1 MSEPTVPYRAV
12 TSPDAAPAPAAP
24 GVRPVVR
31 RRFIAA
37 LGLVAAGAAVLS
49 RGDARGPGALAVPE
63 ALRGGPRILVLG
75 GDPLPP
81 STPLA
86 PLLARDQ
93 PDRLAVLEPAEGAT
107 RFDRGDAVVVRFNR
121 PMIASSA
128 IGRPLERSPVE
139 FTPAVR
145 GVARWTS
152 RSTLR
157 FAAEEATWERTLE
170 ATMRVGAG
178 LRALSGEALVADVD
192 RVVVFDGSPR
202 VVGPVETQ
210 RVSVGSP
217 LRMFVEGNVDVGALG
232 SQLFAYE
239 LGGGLRA
246 LSVRARAAGRD
257 ERGRHIVD
265 LLLSRSLE
273 AGARVGVAYAPGL
286 RADRS
291 EGEEQPGTVSFEF
304 APPPQIEGV
313 LCGEDASSASEC
325 SYGPRP
331 GRVVD
336 VRQVLRVL
344 ASAELHE
351 ASATALQVSP
361 TLPGMS
367 ARVRGRLLE
376 VRGEWAADQVYE
388 LRFGALRT
396 AEGLPLR
403 AASPLAVRSVGLAP
417 AVTVATGRLTWE
429 RGSDAAL
436 PFAAVNAREGSL
448 RVESLDDAGL
458 VAALLNRPR
467 RPGVRYRGQSLH
479 EAAPSELPNRWGRGR
494 FAWASAGDAA
504 LIDLDA
510 DGPGASA
517 SRTALAQQTDVAV
530 SALAVADGVLAWV
543 TSLRGATPHAG
554 ARVSVFDEMGVAAGS
569 AATDS
574 DGVAWVPLSA
584 SVLGAPMALL
594 AHAGR
599 DRAGMFL
606 DRRVAQGAAAFGL
619 AVDAERR
626 SGDAPVAAVIL
637 DRGAVRPGERVRA
650 KVIARVARG
659 GQLRAF
665 ARQRVRLSLR
675 GPSGELASTNL
686 RLSRGGTG
694 DAEFTLPRSAVPG
707 GYSVAML
714 QGGAAP
720 MGESRFEVAEFRPPT
735 ARVDLALARTDFTD
749 GDEVQATLHARYL
762 FGAPISSASVRWTLR
777 RLGAAEAPER
787 WRAFTFGPVDAVARA
802 ATIDS
807 GEGTVDREGVM
818 RVSTRVRHELPLRER
833 ASLEVSVRDAS
844 GQETSARQL
853 LESAPASH
861 QVALRTLDPWIAHGE
876 PIPVDAVVL
885 GRDGS
890 PAPGVRAEVKIYRE
904 GWHGYYQ
911 WAGGRGDE
919 GDEGAWRA
927 RREQQRE
934 LVHSYAFDS
943 TADVHRQPWAPPR
956 SGTYVIEAS
965 VVDGAGH
972 RSVASER
979 VYAAGP
985 SEHPDRDP
993 PGAPFALTPTRA
1005 AWTVG
1010 ERAGLAFECPWPEAE
1025 ALIAVTQGGVVHR
1038 ERRRVRAG
1046 AVALSIPV
1054 SAAMVPNAFVTVTL
1068 VRPRTG
1074 EIRPTGDLDL
1084 GSPDVRWGAAEL
1096 RVRPPVAPLE
1106 VAVRAPS
1113 EGAPGREVEV
1123 EVNVRDGR
1131 GQGVSAEVL
1140 LYAVDEGVLRLTR
1153 YETPDPA
1160 RTLLPRRAPTFS
1172 LEDLRRTVVSRV
1184 ALPALPGASGD
1195 GAEAGEFA
1203 DDSARDT
1210 REEFDPTPLWLPRL
1224 RSDEAG
1230 VARATLRLPGRAGQ
1244 YRVMALAIG
1253 EGLRAGRG
1261 TTLVTARRDVALRA
1275 VTPRAL
1281 TEGDTFEAAA
1291 LLNNTTARAVDATL
1305 ALRVNGALRAT
1316 RAIHLDPSAELRVGE
1331 SVQAGEG
1338 PLDLVFEL
1346 TAGADRAVEH
1356 RVIPVAPRSYLRR
1369 QSVLGAHEGRA
1380 ELTISRPAGSDRPTT
1395 VLTVSTQPFL
1405 GLDAA
1410 VEALDDDAL
1419 GGTATLASRVIA
1431 WSALA
1436 RMDSG
1441 RGAQWSSTQARRR
1454 GEAALRALL
1463 AQQRD
1468 DGGFGSWGP
1477 DSITV
1482 PFLTSLS
1489 LRAFGAAR
1497 RAGWEVDDAA
1507 VLRASTSLGGWAR
1520 AHGVGRYGAD
1530 DLAFALRALHDVG
1543 ADQASVVTQL
1553 FEAREVLR
1561 ALGAA
1566 ELAMAMMPDD
1576 PRRATLL
1583 AAAGNLVGATSARRG
1598 ARPSFFDT
1606 QARTIAAVLEAA
1618 VRADRAELA
1627 REAAQQLLAVRAVG
1641 ADAGWGDARSTA
1653 VCVEALGLFAAR
1665 FGEGR
1670 ALRAAVTLDGRALRP
1685 TRSGEAIARY
1695 EIPTSALAVGDHRLR
1710 VDGVDGTFF
1719 TALDGRWREPIGEV
1733 ERVARGRVIALHRAL
1748 ETESG
1753 RALDE
1758 GASVRL
1764 GELVRVRL
1772 WAYAERRSAPYL
1784 VVSNRH
1790 GGGFDAVDQGL
1801 DTTPQ
1806 ASIEAL
1812 LGMSRD
1818 DAASDPR
1825 VFHAFRSLGDIS
1837 DRRYY
1842 GGAVEF
1848 RLDHGMSGLREY
1860 TYAIRATTP
1869 GRFMLPP
1876 AELRALYDDATVARS
1891 TVTRLV
1897 VTR

>member
-1 MSEPTVPYRAV
+1 MTVPSDPYRGARLPEA
-12 TSPDAAPAPAAP
+12 TSSATAAPA
-24 GVRPVVR
+24 RRVVR
-31 RRFIAA
+31 RRFVAA
-37 LGLVAAGAAVLS
+37 LGLVAAGGVLLS
-49 RGDARGPGALAVPE
+49 LEGNKPRGALSVPE
-63 ALRGGPRILVLG
+63 ALRGAPTLLVLG

-86 PLLARDQ
+86 PLLVRDQ
-93 PDRLAVLEPAEGAT
+93 PSQLAVLEPAEGAT
-107 RFDRGDAVVVRFNR
+107 RFDRGDAVAVRFNR
-121 PMIASSA
+121 PIVASSQ
-128 IGRPLERSPVE
+128 IGRPLERAPLE
-139 FTPAVR
+139 FTPPVR

-157 FAAEEATWERTLE
+157 FAAEEATWDRTLE
-170 ATMRVGAG
+170 ARMRVAAG
-178 LRALSGEALVADVD
+178 LRALSGEALEAEVE

-217 LRMFVEGNVDVGALG
+217 LRLLVEGNVDLSALG

-239 LGGGLRA
+239 LGGGLRS

-257 ERGRHIVD
+257 ERGRRVID

-313 LCGEDASSASEC
+313 LCGEDAGSASEC
-325 SYGPRP
+325 SFGPRP

-344 ASAELHE
+344 ASEALHE
-351 ASATALQVSP
+351 DSAAAVRVSP
-361 TLPGMS
+361 TLPGLS

-376 VRGEWAADQVYE
+376 LRGEWAADQVYE
-388 LRFGALRT
+388 LSFGALRT
-396 AEGLPLR
+396 ASGSALR
-403 AASPLAVRSVGLAP
+403 AAAPLAVRSVGLAP
-417 AVTVATGRLTWE
+417 AVTVASGRLTWE
-429 RGSDAAL
+429 RDSDGAL
-436 PFAAVNAREGSL
+436 PFAAVNARQGSL
-448 RVESLDDAGL
+448 RVEALDEEGL

-467 RPGVRYRGQSLH
+467 RRGVRYRGQSLH
-479 EAAPSELPNRWGRGR
+479 EAAPSERPNRWGRGR
-494 FAWASAGDAA
+494 FAWATGGDAA
-504 LIDLDA
+504 LVDLDP
-510 DGPGASA
+510 DGPGLTPT
-517 SRTALAQQTDVAV
+517 RTALAQRTDVAL
-530 SALAVADGVLAWV
+530 SALAVADGLLAWV
-543 TSLRGATPHAG
+543 TSLRGAAPVAG
-554 ARVSVFDEMGVAAGS
+554 ARVSVFDELGVASGS
-569 AATDS
+569 AETDA
-574 DGVAWVPLSA
+574 DGVAWVPLPA
-584 SVLGAPMALL
+584 RVLGAPMALI
-594 AHAGR
+594 ARAGG

-619 AVDAERR
+619 AVDSDRGR
-626 SGDAPVAAVIL
+626 GDAPVAAVIL

-659 GQLRAF
+659 GELRAL
-665 ARQRVRLSLR
+665 ARRRVRLSLR

-694 DAEFTLPRSAVPG
+694 DAEFDLPRSAVPG
-707 GYSVAML
+707 SYSVAIL
-714 QGGAAP
+714 LGGDAP
-720 MGESRFEVAEFRPPT
+720 LGQSSFEVAEFRPPT
-735 ARVDLALARTDFTD
+735 ARVDLALARADFTD
-749 GDEVQATLHARYL
+749 GDEVQATLRARYL

-777 RLGAAEAPER
+777 RLGAAEVPAR
-787 WRAFTFGPVDAVARA
+787 WRAFTFGPVDAVARP
-802 ATIDS
+802 ATLDS
-807 GEGTVDREGVM
+807 GEGTVDREGVL
-818 RVSTRVRHELPLRER
+818 RLSTRVRHELPMRQR

-844 GQETSARQL
+844 GQETSARQT
-853 LESAPASH
+853 LESAPAAH
-861 QVALRTLDPWIAHGE
+861 EVALRTLEPWIAHGE
-876 PIPVDAVVL
+876 PIAIDAVVL
-885 GRDGS
+885 GHDGS
-890 PAPGVRAEVKIYRE
+890 PAPGVRTEVKVYRE
-904 GWHGYYQ
+904 AWHGYYQ
-911 WAGGRGDE
+911 WAGGRGEE

-943 TADVHRQPWAPPR
+943 TADVHHGPWTPTIA
-956 SGTYVIEAS
+956 GTYVIEAS

-972 RSVASER
+972 RSVSSQR

-985 SEHPDRDP
+985 LEHPDRDP
-993 PGAPFALTPTRA
+993 PGAPFALTPARVE
-1005 AWTVG
+1005 WTVG
-1010 ERAGLAFECPWPEAE
+1010 ERAALAFECPWPEAE
-1025 ALIAVTQGGVVHR
+1025 ALIAVTQAGVVHR

-1046 AVALSIPV
+1046 SVSLSIPV
-1054 SAAMVPNAFVTVTL
+1054 SAAMVPNAFVTVSL

-1074 EIRPTGDLDL
+1074 TVRPTGELDL
-1084 GSPDVRWGAAEL
+1084 GSPDVRWGATEL
-1096 RVRPPVAPLE
+1096 RVRPPVAPLD
-1106 VAVRAPS
+1106 VTVRAPR
-1113 EGAPGREVEV
+1113 EGAPGGNLEVEV
-1123 EVNVRDGR
+1123 DVRDGR

-1172 LEDLRRTVVSRV
+1172 LEDLRRTLVSRV
-1184 ALPALPGASGD
+1184 ALPALPGVSGD
-1195 GAEAGEFA
+1195 GSDAGEIA
-1203 DDSARDT
+1203 DESARDT

-1224 RSDEAG
+1224 RSDGAG
-1230 VARATLRLPGRAGQ
+1230 VARATLRLPQRAGQ
-1244 YRVMALAIG
+1244 YRVMALAVG
-1253 EGLRAGRG
+1253 EGLRAGRA

-1275 VTPRAL
+1275 LAPRAL
-1281 TEGDTFEAAA
+1281 TEGDAFEAAA
-1291 LLNNTTARAVDATL
+1291 LLNNTTERPVDATL
-1305 ALRVNGALRAT
+1305 ALRVNGAVRST
-1316 RAIHLDPSAELRVGE
+1316 RAVHLDPAAELRVGE
-1331 SVQAGEG
+1331 VVEAGAGPIELAYELSV
-1338 PLDLVFEL
+1338 
-1346 TAGADRAVEH
+1346 GADRAVER

-1369 QSVLGAHEGRA
+1369 RSVLGAHERQA
-1380 ELTISRPAGSDRPTT
+1380 VLTLRRPEGSDRPATA
-1395 VLTVSTQPFL
+1395 LTVSTQPFL

-1419 GGTATLASRVIA
+1419 GGTAALASRVIA

-1436 RMDSG
+1436 RMDTG
-1441 RGAQWSSTQARRR
+1441 RGAQWSASQARAR
-1454 GEAALRALL
+1454 GEVALRAL
-1463 AQQRD
+1463 AGQQRA

-1477 DSITV
+1477 DSTTV
-1482 PFLTSLS
+1482 PFLTALS

-1497 RAGWEVDDAA
+1497 RAGWSVDGSAQ
-1507 VLRASTSLGGWAR
+1507 LRASASLGAWVRAR
-1520 AHGVGRYGAD
+1520 GLGRYGAD
-1530 DLAFALRALHDVG
+1530 ELAFALRALHDVG

-1553 FEAREVLR
+1553 FDAREVLR
-1561 ALGAA
+1561 AQGLA

-1583 AAAGNLVGATSARRG
+1583 VAAGNLVGAPSSRRV
-1598 ARPSFFDT
+1598 ARPSFFDS
-1606 QARTIAAVLEAA
+1606 QSRTIAAVLEAA
-1618 VRADRAELA
+1618 VRADRVELA

-1641 ADAGWGDARSTA
+1641 ADAGWGDPLATA
-1653 VCVEALGLFAAR
+1653 VCVEAMGLYAAR

-1670 ALRAAVTLDGRALRP
+1670 SLRAEVRLDGRPLRP
-1685 TRSGEAIARY
+1685 SRRDDATARF
-1695 EIPTSALAVGDHRLR
+1695 EVPTSALSVGDHRLQI
-1710 VDGVDGTFF
+1710 DAGEGTFF
-1719 TALDGRWREPIGEV
+1719 TALDGVWREPIGEA

-1772 WAYAERRSAPYL
+1772 WAYSERRSAGFL

-1837 DRRYY
+1837 SRRFY
-1842 GGAVEF
+1842 GGAAEF
-1848 RLDHGMSGLREY
+1848 RLDHGLSGLREY
-1860 TYAIRATTP
+1860 TYALRATTP

-1891 TVTRLV
+1891 TVTTLV